1 MTNILLATGDK
12 SRFSEM
18 IETFQSYGCRVNTV
32 DSGSSA
38 LAEIEGKSCDLLIS
52 DENLPDMTGKTLVE
66 KTVSANPLMDCVA
79 ASSLSEEDFHEAF
92 EGMGVLMQFPLE
104 PGKEDVRKLMN
115 HLEKIAFL
123 SKPKAE

>member
-1 MTNILLATGDK
+1 MTNILLATEDK

-52 DENLPDMTGKTLVE
+52 DENLPDMTGKTLME
-66 KTVSANPLMDCVA
+66 NRFRK
-79 ASSLSEEDFHEAF
+79 SSYGLRCGEFSFRRRLS
-92 EGMGVLMQFPLE
+92 
-104 PGKEDVRKLMN
+104 
-115 HLEKIAFL
+115 
-123 SKPKAE
+123 